1 MLIKDKDF
9 LNHNYNEY
17 VHVEAL
23 QKILRFVPN
32 VIKPDGTNILNI
44 AISNNNLIIYYLD
57 NENNPKFLTIPL
69 GKEGKQGPKG
79 DQGPQGEKG
88 PQGPKGDL
96 YIKDFTEYTAK
107 LCTKVYKDPDRPSE
121 DEIIGYRPV
130 KSLREFYDNN
140 DIAYRGIVSSVTVN
154 GSFYYDKE
162 DDILIGGATDLTFLV
177 RSTPYPGV
185 CEIGFFGYFD
195 KDDNMFT
202 NKNYGVSHTA
212 VITGYDIKNKK
223 YITNQMFT
231 SANLYVFNN
240 QDTTPQAMID
250 NYNLEKQPRVVT
262 NSATGG
268 ENGRYYKD
276 FIYSTQ
282 FHIFKNSGLSTTL
295 EGIHHVN

>member
-9 LNHNYNEY
+9 LNNNYNEY

-44 AISNNNLIIYYLD
+44 AISDNNLIIYYLD
-57 NENNPKFLTIPL
+57 NENKPKFLTIPL

-107 LCTKVYKDPDRPSE
+107 MCTKVYRDPDRPSD

-130 KSLREFYDNN
+130 KSLKEFSDNN
-140 DIAYRGIVSSVTVN
+140 EVVYRGLASSITVN

-162 DDILIGGATDLTFLV
+162 DDILIGGATDLTFLA
-177 RSTPYPGV
+177 RGNSYPGV

-195 KDDNMFT
+195 KDDNMFM

-212 VITGYDIKNKK
+212 VITGYDTKTNT
-223 YITNQMFT
+223 YVTNQMFT

-262 NSATGG
+262 NSITGG
-268 ENGRYYKD
+268 PNGSYKKGY
-276 FIYSTQ
+276 IYSTQ